1 MEVNETDFPDEIFY
15 DYVLSQFDRN
25 SDGWLNPDEL
35 SKATEFFAEGAD
47 HLSSLQGIEYLYN
60 LEDLDVG
67 ECGVTSADLR
77 SNRNLTSVYLYGNPL
92 TELRMEG
99 LSELNYL
106 HVGETYLSTQD
117 LSQHPKLKNLF
128 TYDCDNLSVL
138 DIRSCPIL
146 VNIYKNGV
154 KTDYSTYAKAADSY
168 KIDGVGQIIV
178 DKSVTV
184 IAD

>member
-1 MEVNETDFPDEIFY
+1 MDVNETDFPDEIFY

-35 SKATEFFAEGAD
+35 SNATYFFAEGAD

-67 ECGVTSADLR
+67 ECGLTSA
-77 SNRNLTSVYLYGNPL
+77 NPL

-106 HVGETYLSTQD
+106 HVGETYLSTLD

-154 KTDYSTYAKAADSY
+154 KRQIRNRHRGLSEGERPQPDDSDPSTTRGCRK
-168 KIDGVGQIIV
+168 
-178 DKSVTV
+178 T
-184 IAD
+184 